1 MSNSVNLLDIVY
13 PVGSVYISFS
23 DVSPVESI
31 GGSWEKIEGRFLQS
45 SNETDEVNS
54 IGGTSDILILGLSYA
69 GYYRTLVTT
78 DNGSGDK
85 AIIGF
90 SGSSKNNSM
99 EYKESYTTSQWYHD
113 GNSSTAAGVKV
124 TSNKPSLVNKYVS
137 WDNRPAYIT
146 CNMYKRI
153 A

>member
-1 MSNSVNLLDIVY
+1 MSNFVNLLDIVY

-31 GGSWEKIEGRFLQS
+31 GGSWEKIEGKFLQS

-54 IGGTSDILILGLSYA
+54 IGGTSDILTLSMSYT

-90 SGSSKNNSM
+90 SGYSKNNSM
-99 EYKESYTTSQWYHD
+99 KYKESYATSQWHHE
-113 GNSSTAAGVKV
+113 GNSSITAGFNL
-124 TSNKPSLVNKYVS
+124 TSNKPLLVNKHVS